1 MKRFFVML
9 LISAVVLVF
18 SMHYRSESMYD
29 RGKADAFRESYLAGQ
44 AHRQA
49 GLPMDP
55 HWKADFDTQAY
66 YDQAHGLF
74 NVIMP
79 YCKGRLV
86 WRSSGYE
93 KGYLG
98 QEPRFWEGG
107 DLVDLTVPRWEP

>member
-9 LISAVVLVF
+9 LITAVVLGV
-18 SMHYRSESMYD
+18 SMHYRSEGMYD

-49 GLPMDP
+49 GLSMDP
-55 HWKADFDTQAY
+55 HWIAVFVTQAY
-66 YDQAHGLF
+66 YDLAHGPF
-74 NVIMP
+74 NDIMP

-98 QEPRFWEGG
+98 QEPRVWEGG
-107 DLVDLTVPRWEP
+107 DLVGLPVPRWAP